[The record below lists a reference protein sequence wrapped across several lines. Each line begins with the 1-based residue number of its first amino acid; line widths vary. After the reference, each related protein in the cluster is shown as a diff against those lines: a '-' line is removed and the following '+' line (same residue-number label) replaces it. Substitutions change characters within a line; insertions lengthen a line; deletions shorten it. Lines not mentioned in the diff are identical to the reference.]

1 MQFFKNLNIGKR
13 LAISLT
19 LIGALLLSVAIISI
33 IMLGRLNLGTTNIVE
48 NNLVQLQL
56 SNQMISNANDIAI
69 SLRNMAMSDDPSD
82 RKAQDQIVHERRAD
96 MLKNIAALE
105 QFSLS
110 GADKDLLAK
119 IAAANTEYAQG
130 QEEMLKHIAQ
140 SSREDT
146 ALYLT
151 NKLRPVFRVL
161 KDRLLE
167 KIASQNVSAK
177 EAGAAANATYA
188 NARLIMIV
196 LALAAIALAALL
208 GYVITTSITRPLA
221 RALHLANTVAEGD
234 LSSVITVD
242 TRDETGLL
250 LQALKTMNERLA
262 ATVSQVRSGTDNIAM
277 SASEVAAG
285 SMDLSSRTEQ
295 QASSLEETASSME
308 ELTST
313 VKQNTDN
320 ARQAYKLAESASS
333 IAQRGGQ
340 MITQVVTT
348 MDQINQSSGKIASI
362 IGVIDGI
369 AFQTNILALNAAVEA
384 ARAGEQ
390 GRGFAVVATEVRN
403 LAQRSAAAAKEI
415 KSLIDDSTST
425 VENGSKLVSDA
436 GTTMGEL
443 VDSVRRV
450 TDIVSEITSAS
461 VEQSAGI
468 EQINQAV
475 IEMDNVTQQNAA
487 LVEQSAAAAAAMQN
501 QAEALATAVSVF
513 KLGASGQVVPATVVS
528 ARKPAAP
535 AAGKPRAAQIAAPR
549 SASARAASPKLDDE
563 WETF

>member
-1 MQFFKNLNIGKR
+1 MQFLKNLNIGKR

-19 LIGALLLSVAIISI
+19 IIGALLLTVAMISVV
-33 IMLGRLNLGTTNIVE
+33 MLSSLNSGTTNIVE

-56 SNQMISNANDIAI
+56 SNKMISNANDIAI
-69 SLRNMAMSDDPSD
+69 SLRNMAMSDDAGD

-105 QFSLS
+105 QFALGS
-110 GADKDLLAK
+110 ADKDLLAK
-119 IAAANTEYAQG
+119 ITEANANYVQG
-130 QEEMLKHIAQ
+130 QQEMLRHIAQ

-167 KIASQNVSAK
+167 KIESQNVNAK

-188 NARLIMIV
+188 SARLIMMV
-196 LALAAIALAALL
+196 LALVAVAVAALL
-208 GYVITTSITRPLA
+208 GYLITTSITRPLA
-221 RALHLANTVAEGD
+221 RALHVANTVAEGD
-234 LSSVITVD
+234 LSSVITAD

-262 ATVSQVRSGTDNIAM
+262 ATVSQVRGGTDNIAM

-340 MITQVVTT
+340 MITEVVTT
-348 MDQINQSSGKIASI
+348 MDQINQSSSKIASI

-436 GTTMGEL
+436 GNTMSEL

-487 LVEQSAAAAAAMQN
+487 LVEQSAAAAAAMQS

-513 KLGASGQVVPATVVS
+513 KLGASAQVVPPTVAS
-528 ARKPAAP
+528 ARKPAAA

-549 SASARAASPKLDDE
+549 PASARAASPKLDDE